1 MIERSRKVGCAFK
14 GFASLVAA
22 YLVGSVLVV
31 LNGCVYVTASSGPD
45 TESDRSLRYSW
56 LPQFEYDRNAN
67 LWRLEFNAGSDYCR
81 TGVYPPDTWVTG
93 LKHWD
98 VFGGLI
104 ECLVRLPTFPLEWVF
119 SKKYSKSYAVEILDS
134 NSKTGGVVRVEIPKC
149 GRDDPPVLLHPMF
162 RSYWGCAELEVDFP
176 ACERIFGNKLTLSD
190 EEYMDALE
198 RRRKYGHA
206 DPVSR
211 LERVDPV
218 LMWKDAGGNEFL
230 LVFKNVYD
238 RQKDR
243 RLIEE
248 GTLLGGDGGNGIV
261 GQQLLYFKNSRCVR
275 AFVFSTAP
283 YMVYARNFQFDT
295 YDGRYV
301 NIGDLGRSNAIHPAL
316 NEWIYRQIDLETGE
330 DRKVGHYGAEPIGGG
345 EKGFEIRVTER
356 KTAER

>member
-1 MIERSRKVGCAFK
+1 MIERSRKIGCALK

-93 LKHWD
+93 LKYWD

-119 SKKYSKSYAVEILDS
+119 SKKYSKSYAIEILDS

-248 GTLLGGDGGNGIV
+248 GALLGGGMAAMALSVSSFSISRTLDAFALSFSVRPRIWSTLGILSSTPTMDDILISAILV
-261 GQQLLYFKNSRCVR
+261 AAMPFILLLTSGSIARSIWRQVRIVKSAIMERNQLAGVKK
-275 AFVFSTAP
+275 
-283 YMVYARNFQFDT
+283 
-295 YDGRYV
+295 
-301 NIGDLGRSNAIHPAL
+301 DLKFA
-316 NEWIYRQIDLETGE
+316 
-330 DRKVGHYGAEPIGGG
+330 
-345 EKGFEIRVTER
+345 
-356 KTAER
+356 